1 LRYPWTVSRQ
11 LPNFDDGEEH
21 PPPEAMLVISTTE
34 EESDDCFAA
43 DYGLKSDIC
52 AMSEKSAKRHFAT
65 QNNIEPFRRR
75 TKVIRG

>member
-1 LRYPWTVSRQ
+1 
-11 LPNFDDGEEH
+11 
-21 PPPEAMLVISTTE
+21 MLVIPTTE